1 MKKLYI
7 AIFVLALAACK
18 VQKTGQDTYKVVAP
32 TPQAKAAAEKAKVQ
46 AKEAGEKLKAE
57 TEKLKE
63 KVKTETTSTH
73 K

>member
-1 MKKLYI
+1 MKKLLI
-7 AIFVLALAACK
+7 ATVVLALAACK
-18 VQKTGQDTYKVVAP
+18 IHKTGQDTYKVTMP
-32 TPQAKAAAEKAKVQ
+32 TPEAKKAAEKAKVQ
-46 AKEAGEKLKAE
+46 AKEVGEKLKVE